1 MSSTIRTMPVSSCDP
16 EKIGA
21 ECAAIFRKLTAIGH
35 TAEGHALS
43 DHDLLTRP
51 FESFEVDSLSVMEY
65 IMAIEDRFDVVLDE
79 VAVQQCQT
87 IAQLAELVRKHGR
100 DRI

>member
-1 MSSTIRTMPVSSCDP
+1 V
-16 EKIGA
+16 
-21 ECAAIFRKLTAIGH
+21 AIFRELTVLGDE
-35 TAEGHALS
+35 AEGQPLS

-51 FESFEVDSLSVMEY
+51 FESFKIDSLSVMQY

-87 IAQLAELVRKHGR
+87 IAELAELVRRPGR
-100 DRI
+100 D